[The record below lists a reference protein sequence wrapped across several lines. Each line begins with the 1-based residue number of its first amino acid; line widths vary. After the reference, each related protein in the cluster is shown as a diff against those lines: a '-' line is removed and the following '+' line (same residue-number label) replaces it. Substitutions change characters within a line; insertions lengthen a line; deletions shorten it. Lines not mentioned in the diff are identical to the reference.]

1 MRQSWLIIIIFLFS
15 CGNENQSLPPSSP
28 LQSSSAEV
36 LTQEFN
42 EWLDE
47 RWEEELNFSPMSRTS
62 LGIKIDYDKLDD
74 YTVEGEEREL
84 QWLRSSVATMKENFN
99 YEALTDDGKLSWDMW
114 AHSLER
120 VEQGIPFRGH
130 QYLFGRGGIHS
141 GLPNFL
147 INLHRVDSPEDLD
160 AYLKR
165 LREID
170 RVFGEVLARA
180 LDNAEAGVRQPKFA
194 YNFAIDEIQRVTAG
208 IPFKSDDNTPN
219 SPLWSDVQAKIDN
232 LLELNLIDMG
242 TARLYRSEARRIL
255 EGEVA
260 KAYQEVLTWLEE
272 DKLNVTD
279 DARGVWALP
288 DGEAYYNYR
297 LTQMTTLSLSADEI
311 HEIGLSEVDRLL
323 GEMEVIKTRT
333 GFDGSL
339 SEFFD
344 FVRQDPNNYYP
355 GTEEGRQQYLSDNY
369 AYLNSINE
377 KLPDYFGR
385 LPKADLEIRRVEAF
399 REQDGAAQHYRG
411 ATPDGS
417 RPGVYYSH
425 MSDMSSLPKH
435 QVEDVLYHEGNPG
448 HHMQISIQQE
458 LTDVPLFR
466 TQYFTTAFVEGW
478 GLYAE
483 WLAKEMGGFE
493 DPMSDFGRLGGEI
506 WRAIRLVVDTGI
518 HSKMW
523 TEEQAVSYFLE
534 NSDSSE
540 TTVRSEIQRYFTSP
554 GQATAYKIGMI
565 NIQRARSNAEAI
577 LGDDFDIRAFH
588 DLVLGAGAL
597 PLPML
602 HARVE
607 SWATNLREAN

>member
-1 MRQSWLIIIIFLFS
+1 M
-15 CGNENQSLPPSSP
+15 
-28 LQSSSAEV
+28 
-36 LTQEFN
+36 
-42 EWLDE
+42 
-47 RWEEELNFSPMSRTS
+47 
-62 LGIKIDYDKLDD
+62 
-74 YTVEGEEREL
+74 
-84 QWLRSSVATMKENFN
+84 
-99 YEALTDDGKLSWDMW
+99 
-114 AHSLER
+114 
-120 VEQGIPFRGH
+120 
-130 QYLFGRGGIHS
+130 
-141 GLPNFL
+141 
-147 INLHRVDSPEDLD
+147 
-160 AYLKR
+160 KR
-165 LREID
+165 LREIE
-170 RVFGEVLARA
+170 RVFGEVLTRA
-180 LDNAEAGVRQPKFA
+180 IDNAEAGVRQPKFA

-232 LLELNLIDMG
+232 LLELDLIDKD
-242 TARLYRSEARRIL
+242 TAQLYIGEARRIL

-260 KAYQEVLTWLEE
+260 KAYQEVLIWLEE

-288 DGEAYYNYR
+288 NGEAYYNYR

-344 FVRQDPNNYYP
+344 FVRKDPKNYYP
-355 GTEEGRQQYLSDNY
+355 GTEEGRQEYLSDNY
-369 AYLNSINE
+369 AYLDSINE
-377 KLPDYFGR
+377 KLSDDFGR

-565 NIQRARSNAEAI
+565 NIQQARSNAEAI
-577 LGDDFDIRAFH
+577 LGDEFDIRAFH

>member
-1 MRQSWLIIIIFLFS
+1 MRLSWLIIIIFLFS